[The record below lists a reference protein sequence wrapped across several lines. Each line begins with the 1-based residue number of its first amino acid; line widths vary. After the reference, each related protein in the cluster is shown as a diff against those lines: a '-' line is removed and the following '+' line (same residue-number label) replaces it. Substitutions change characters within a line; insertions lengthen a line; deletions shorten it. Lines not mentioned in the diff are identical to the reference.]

1 MFKSKKEKICKK
13 QDTKIAT
20 DIRMRISDKDEIS
33 NFIRESVGKWIYIKF
48 NYQNRQ
54 CVNGVYTK
62 LKVKSIEERR
72 DTLYIY
78 GDEDRDRLT
87 ISWLEVVQYEI
98 TPNEDEVLIEM
109 PQVDINIKQ

>member
-48 NYQNRQ
+48 NLNYSRN
-54 CVNGVYTK
+54 
-62 LKVKSIEERR
+62 SI
-72 DTLYIY
+72 
-78 GDEDRDRLT
+78 
-87 ISWLEVVQYEI
+87 
-98 TPNEDEVLIEM
+98 
-109 PQVDINIKQ
+109 